1 MRKDNLRLK
10 QSMSQLTSR
19 SYDIDNFDLDQK
31 QKEVTMNLKIKI
43 QLKVF
48 YLFIAKIV
56 CIIYHED
63 V

>member
-19 SYDIDNFDLDQK
+19 PYEQN

>member
-19 SYDIDNFDLDQK
+19 SYDIDNFDLDQN